1 MRGFLFSDTSKL
13 KLYLWPILFRII
25 LSIEFKTG
33 ARMFAIYRVM
43 LPLLLVVF
51 VAMGLWVSFL
61 HFPWEWVMYAVMGL
75 EVCVATVVMAMEYQ
89 AQNVGGASGW
99 GSFGFLGLSAYLAF
113 FLGLL
118 RVLIWSYQKF
128 WV

>member
-1 MRGFLFSDTSKL
+1 MLV
-13 KLYLWPILFRII
+13 
-25 LSIEFKTG
+25 
-33 ARMFAIYRVM
+33 IYRVM
-43 LPLLLVVF
+43 LPLLLIVF

-61 HFPWEWVMYAVMGL
+61 HFPWDWVMYVVMGV
-75 EVCVATVVMAMEYQ
+75 EVLLATVVMAMEYQ
-89 AQNVGGASGW
+89 AQDVGGASGW

-113 FLGLL
+113 LLGCL